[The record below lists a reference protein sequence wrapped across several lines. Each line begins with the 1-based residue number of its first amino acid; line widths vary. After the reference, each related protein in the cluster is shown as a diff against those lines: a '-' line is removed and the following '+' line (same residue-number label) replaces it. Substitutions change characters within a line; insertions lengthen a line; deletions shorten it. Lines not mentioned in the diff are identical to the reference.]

1 MKILGNTRW
10 YCVHTIFS
18 DKIFDFRIGWQ
29 GVVHQSSNKKR
40 VLRINALPVSHLL
53 SFQVFVFE
61 RTQTNSILQIIYK
74 LKYYKSSLLKSLLQR
89 VGTYSMLRSS
99 AGQWYLVLVSS
110 SFFPSLLW
118 CRRRCLFTN
127 LAKNVCRYGHTRWPL
142 LYSDQLVTTCKNNN
156 CLREHFKYLQTI
168 SDNRPR
174 LDRYFLH

>member
-29 GVVHQSSNKKR
+29 VVIHQSSNKKR
-40 VLRINALPVSHLL
+40 VLKKKCPACQSSIVIS
-53 SFQVFVFE
+53 SVCFW
-61 RTQTNSILQIIYK
+61 TDTNKFDKL